1 MSWALND
8 SSDSRDDSNSQTGY
22 PGLVPGQ
29 DFPRDPSYQNFAV
42 QPLSSTISSA
52 PIPSYGGDSSSWN
65 SFGPQTFAGPGHEW
79 PMPGVE
85 VPAGSSNMP
94 YGGNSAYAD
103 SVLFDTTHRKSSLAN
118 GMRSRR
124 TSVKSSFSLGS
135 QTHHSGPEVAI
146 VDPSALTYMAP
157 PPNGF
162 PMDHFTHNTGSPQHL
177 DFGNGT
183 RMAHNFVQPYWD
195 ASADAG
201 LASAV
206 KQDVFGQEVLG
217 YTPVSPTHPFY
228 DAQVLNGNVASPD
241 WSRKHE
247 DPARQY
253 GFPTIVP
260 RPAEQRRL
268 SQSHARPAS
277 RASAAQVE
285 KSQHVPEREGRFR
298 THQYYSAKPREDG
311 YYYCPY
317 KDCSHKPTK
326 LKCNYEFVCPSLPT
340 LHFLT
345 KLQ

>member
-1 MSWALND
+1 
-8 SSDSRDDSNSQTGY
+8 
-22 PGLVPGQ
+22 
-29 DFPRDPSYQNFAV
+29 
-42 QPLSSTISSA
+42 
-52 PIPSYGGDSSSWN
+52 
-65 SFGPQTFAGPGHEW
+65 
-79 PMPGVE
+79 
-85 VPAGSSNMP
+85 
-94 YGGNSAYAD
+94 
-103 SVLFDTTHRKSSLAN
+103 
-118 GMRSRR
+118 
-124 TSVKSSFSLGS
+124 
-135 QTHHSGPEVAI
+135 
-146 VDPSALTYMAP
+146 MAP

-162 PMDHFTHNTGSPQHL
+162 PMDHFTHNTVSSQHL
-177 DFGNGT
+177 DFGNDT

-228 DAQVLNGNVASPD
+228 DAQVLDRNVASPD

-326 LKCNYEFVCPSLPT
+326 LKCNYDPSAAETTSAATSSFLQLLAFSATSAKLTAFMGMESVLTSANTAIVNEEATSPSSTTMEDSGRRVSKSRKKKGHASGAEPT
-340 LHFLT
+340 RKASSSKTREPVVRPKIAARWDATQDQLLRHAERSRHSFG
-345 KLQ
+345 